1 MVDVVKHFGR
11 VLIPMN
17 TAFKEDYEIDY
28 SKTKM
33 IARFLIKK
41 DYCDSLIVAG
51 TNGEFYTMSFEEK
64 VKLFEAVK
72 EEVGNERPLIAG
84 TGTAFT
90 EETIKLTKEAERIG
104 YDAAMVVVPYYCH
117 PTQNG
122 VKNHFMRVANSTNLP
137 IMVYNIPLFTATN
150 IEPETLGELS
160 GVDNI
165 VAVKDEAG
173 INPLQTSAFL
183 NATNGKMVVY
193 SGDDLMV
200 LSVLTQGGVG
210 VVSGGSHVIG
220 DIMKGMLKNYFSGNV
235 QEATQ
240 TFKKLYNLFKAFFGR
255 DGRFENPLP
264 GVKKAFALHSGID
277 VARVRPPLEELQ
289 QDEIELLKESLEKN
303 GKI

>member
-1 MVDVVKHFGR
+1 MDVVKHFGR

-17 TAFKEDYEIDY
+17 TAFEKNYEIDY
-28 SKTKM
+28 VKTKK
-33 IARFLIKK
+33 IARFLIEK

-72 EEVGNERPLIAG
+72 EEVGNEKPLIAG
-84 TGTAFT
+84 TGTAYT

-117 PTQNG
+117 PTQDG
-122 VKNHFMRVANSTNLP
+122 VKNHFKRVADSTNLP

-160 GVDNI
+160 EIDNI

-183 NATNGKMVVY
+183 SASSGKMVVY

-220 DIMKGMLKNYFSGNV
+220 DIMKHMLNKYFSGNV

-240 TFKKLYNLFKAFFGR
+240 TFRRLYNLFKAFFGR

-277 VARVRPPLEELQ
+277 VARVRPPLVELQ
-289 QDEIELLKESLEKN
+289 EDEIEILKKSLKEN

>member
-1 MVDVVKHFGR
+1 MDVVKHFGR

-17 TAFKEDYEIDY
+17 TAFKENYDIDY
-28 SKTKM
+28 AKTKK
-33 IARFLIKK
+33 IARFLIEK

-51 TNGEFYTMSFEEK
+51 TNGEFYAMSFEEK

-72 EEVGNERPLIAG
+72 KEVGSERPLIAG

-117 PTQNG
+117 PTQDG
-122 VKNHFMRVANSTNLP
+122 VKNHFIRVASSTSLP

-150 IEPETLGELS
+150 IEPETLAELS
-160 GVDNI
+160 EVDNI

-183 NATNGKMVVY
+183 SATDGKMVVY

-220 DIMKGMLKNYFSGNV
+220 DIMKDMLEQYYSGNV
-235 QEATQ
+235 KEATQ
-240 TFKKLYNLFKAFFGR
+240 TFRRLYKLFKAFFGR
-255 DGRFENPLP
+255 NGRFENPLP
-264 GVKKAFALHSGID
+264 GVKKAFALHSGLD
-277 VARVRPPLEELQ
+277 VARVRPPLVELQ
-289 QDEIELLKESLEKN
+289 EDEIEVLKESLKEN